1 MIRFNPFTHVLAK
14 YNRPNNAVTNA
25 IYEATTFVGFKLNAN
40 NLQLNTLMVI
50 ENFRNIR
57 VAIEFWSER
66 IPHAVGS
73 GFNLDYNIKN
83 IEIHREYNNP
93 SEVVSS
99 VQLKSLILDYFNVL
113 GWNIPNIKERIS
125 KSAYIYYTIEGAKT
139 YQCCGLK
146 MSALNDT
153 QYVYTLSDYVVDNTY
168 KDFELVLRV
177 FNPKLS
183 MELSSRINKQS
194 KCLLF
199 KTQSL
204 KPRNKYLNYI
214 LTAWI
219 NFRLK

>member
-14 YNRPNNAVTNA
+14 YNRSGTITSNA
-25 IYEATTFVGFKLNAN
+25 IYEATTFVGYKLNAN

-50 ENFRNIR
+50 ENFRNVR

-66 IPHAVGS
+66 IPHAAGA
-73 GFNLDYNIKN
+73 GFNLDFNIKN

-93 SEVVSS
+93 SEVVSNTH
-99 VQLKSLILDYFNVL
+99 LKLLVLDYFNAI
-113 GWNIPNIKERIS
+113 GWNIPNIKERIA
-125 KSAYIYYTIEGAKT
+125 KSAYTYYTTEGT
-139 YQCCGLK
+139 RSYQCCGLR

-168 KDFELVLRV
+168 KDFELVLHV
-177 FNPKLS
+177 LNPKLS
-183 MELSSRINKQS
+183 MELSSRVNKQS
-194 KCLLF
+194 NYLLF
-199 KTQSL
+199 KTQSF
-204 KPRNKYLNYI
+204 KRRNKYLNYI

>member
-14 YNRPNNAVTNA
+14 YNRSGTAVTHA
-25 IYEATTFVGFKLNAN
+25 IHEASTFVGFKLNAN

-50 ENFRNIR
+50 ENFRTVR

-66 IPHAVGS
+66 IPHAAGS

-93 SEVVSS
+93 SEAVSNAH
-99 VQLKSLILDYFNVL
+99 LKLLILDYFNAL

-125 KSAYIYYTIEGAKT
+125 KSAYTYYITEGDTT
-139 YQCCGLK
+139 YQCCGLR

-168 KDFELVLRV
+168 KDFELVLHV

-183 MELSSRINKQS
+183 MELSSRVNKQS

-199 KTQSL
+199 KTQSI
-204 KPRNKYLNYI
+204 KRRNKYLTYL